1 MLRDAPDSP
10 PVTFVVRARSLP
22 DTALRAAVMP
32 ITAFSGRGSG
42 AVPQNSPACS
52 AARYSVPV
60 TRLQVPVSSPVTRV
74 LRPTSVPVT
83 RRPRLVLVVQTLAG
97 AGPASPRPQGLPG
110 GASPR
115 PRCDCS
121 MRRWRTAE
129 TGASATGVAG
139 RASST
144 RAEKVS
150 PCWQPQF
157 GASAGAAAAVG
168 AGARVRAAIRAS
180 VALLGAAVEPA
191 LSAPFPWRE
200 SAWRRAMA
208 ASRPRRRSAV
218 AVAVASLI
226 IWFPYASAVDH

>member
-10 PVTFVVRARSLP
+10 PVTFEVRASSLP
-22 DTALRAAVMP
+22 VTVLPASVVP
-32 ITAFSGRGSG
+32 ISTFGGSG
-42 AVPQNSPACS
+42 
-52 AARYSVPV
+52 
-60 TRLQVPVSSPVTRV
+60 LM
-74 LRPTSVPVT
+74 
-83 RRPRLVLVVQTLAG
+83 
-97 AGPASPRPQGLPG
+97 RPQGRQG

-115 PRCDCS
+115 PRCDCL

-144 RAEKVS
+144 RAENVS

-157 GASAGAAAAVG
+157 GASAGAAAAGG
-168 AGARVRAAIRAS
+168 AGARGRAAGRAS

-208 ASRPRRRSAV
+208 ASRPLRRSAV